1 MELNKKSN
9 RTGEE
14 EIFQKIYSKFP
25 ELELIK
31 IDLSKYIKLTT
42 LEKIDFLKQICI
54 KSHKNIN

>member
-14 EIFQKIYSKFP
+14 EILQKIYSKFP

-42 LEKIDFLKQICI
+42 LEKNDFLKQICI
-54 KSHKNIN
+54 KSPKI